1 MGFSCFFP
9 RIYKKEELKGFEI
22 TAECAAVMDILST
35 DYPKYTKISSLVT
48 EDQPLEETL
57 QSVFSLLENG
67 VLMTKDL
74 TKLT

>member
-1 MGFSCFFP
+1 
-9 RIYKKEELKGFEI
+9 
-22 TAECAAVMDILST
+22 MDILST

-57 QSVFSLLENG
+57 QSVFSLIENG
-67 VLMTKDL
+67 VLMTKDV